1 MRGLFALI
9 ALFTFIFPLAAMAQS
24 NNSNDPPKKPV
35 VQKRIESVEITEEPK
50 SPGWSME
57 RMQRAKPLPLP
68 KADPNKAK

>member
-9 ALFTFIFPLAAMAQS
+9 ALFTFVFPLAAMAQS
-24 NNSNDPPKKPV
+24 NNSNDPSQKPV

>member
-9 ALFTFIFPLAAMAQS
+9 ALFTSVFSFATMAQS
-24 NNSNDPPKKPV
+24 NNSNDPPQKPV

-57 RMQRAKPLPLP
+57 RMQRARPLPMP
-68 KADPNKAK
+68 KADPNKTK